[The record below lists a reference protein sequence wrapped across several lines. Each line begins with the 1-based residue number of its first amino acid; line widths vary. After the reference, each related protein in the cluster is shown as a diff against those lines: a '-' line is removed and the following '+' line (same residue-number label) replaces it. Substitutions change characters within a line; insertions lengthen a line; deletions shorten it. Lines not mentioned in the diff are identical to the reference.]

1 MTKLSDF
8 PNQHTSGGYVP
19 DEASLAPSVPVPQP
33 SGGSKIRKPQD
44 VAQTTAISP
53 NMSDAQA
60 KAYANEGAVLLI
72 RNRIVELNESI
83 ETVRAE
89 GNNVQEWEALLM
101 IIHELERIVVN
112 IPGYTDPARGKPDMS
127 SVK

>member
-1 MTKLSDF
+1 MDSSFLTLQRDA
-8 PNQHTSGGYVP
+8 SG
-19 DEASLAPSVPVPQP
+19 D
-33 SGGSKIRKPQD
+33 D
-44 VAQTTAISP
+44 
-53 NMSDAQA
+53 MSYFRQMLQDAQA